1 MTTPY
6 QVTADHL
13 ISLCNLGKMDN
24 SLHQT
29 IWSKLDAHT
38 DILDLANICVA
49 LSVSAN
55 THGTLVCQSYIHGVL
70 NSVVDR
76 CMRPL
81 LKAGHIEQFNLLVE
95 YMSQWHAIEVFECA
109 IEQKYWKGALC
120 VFLKH
125 LTIEDWS
132 EHEKCFAVGNLIG
145 RTLKRLNCVDVSK
158 HPHLDLISELENR
171 ALKNI
176 LEECVGETAAHSLR
190 KKM

>member
-1 MTTPY
+1 MTNY
-6 QVTADHL
+6 HVTADNL
-13 ISLCNLGKMDN
+13 IALCNLGKMDN
-24 SLHQT
+24 HLHQT

-38 DILDLANICVA
+38 DFLDLANICVA
-49 LSVSAN
+49 LSVASN
-55 THGTLVCQSYIHGVL
+55 TQGTLVCQSYIHGIL

-81 LKAGHIEQFNLLVE
+81 LKAGHLQQFDILVE
-95 YMSQWHAIEVFECA
+95 HIPNWHAINVFECA

-132 EHEKCFAVGNLIG
+132 DHEKCFAVGNLIG

-158 HPHLDLISELENR
+158 HPHLDLISELESR
-171 ALKNI
+171 ALKNT
-176 LEECVGETAAHSLR
+176 LENCVGETAAHSPR